1 MAIKLSS
8 AFKRLSLVVMFTFF
22 VLSLKSE
29 GFDSQVFNKLLESET
44 CNLRF
49 SSVTKRMEN
58 EIKDIGKNYS
68 KNKDV
73 KADIEEYVNTARN
86 KLNCFERYN
95 LSLFYSLSLYKDQN
109 YDAAEKLIKKLQRY
123 KQVSENNSEI
133 LSSRLRNISKKK
145 DQRLEELEKIAVQ
158 RDQEAKRNTELEDQR
173 QRDQENSEDV
183 DMVPACP
190 GSYSSFTWHMC
201 IGNHSFRGE
210 GEYFGEF
217 ENGRA
222 HGQGTRTYA
231 DGDKYVGE
239 WKDNKYHG
247 QGTFTRTDGS
257 QYVGEWKDD
266 KRQGQGNRTWSDG
279 SQYVGEWKDDKRHGQ
294 GNHTWSDGSQYIGEW
309 KEHKRNG
316 QGTRTYADGRKY
328 VGEWK
333 DNKYH
338 GQGTF
343 TRTDG
348 SKYVGEWKDDK
359 RQGQGNRTWSDGSQY
374 IGEFKNGKSHGIG
387 HFYRKDGSTMG
398 GLWKNDVF
406 LEGYS
411 GYSCLEE
418 IKDPVDS
425 DESSFGSKIYNK
437 LFAEPT
443 KPTDKLT
450 YIDKGRIFSWSDC
463 IGAHTYADGSLYIGE
478 YKDGRRK
485 GLGVWTSKYKY
496 GKQWFVGQYEEDHYW
511 KEGQG
516 AKIWSDGQKYV
527 GEWKDNKYHGQ
538 GTFTRT
544 DGSKYVGEFK
554 DNNYH
559 GQGTYTFADG
569 DKYVGEWK
577 DDKRHGQG
585 AYTSADGGKY
595 VGEFKDGQMQGQ
607 GTYFIGNGEKYVGEF
622 KDDKRHGQ
630 GTYTWPDASKWTG
643 CWKDGK
649 QNGKNKICSSNS
661 SSKQNQKT
669 ENPWSELEKAFPL
682 KQAGMYMVYAEKCAD
697 NYWMEKA
704 DSETFVNAL
713 DEMIKRGISEG
724 RVSKETVN
732 QSVDG
737 GETIIAMNGFTYEQ
751 QQLCQTFTLISR
763 QLGKREDRY

>member
-279 SQYVGEWKDDKRHGQ
+279 SQY
-294 GNHTWSDGSQYIGEW
+294 
-309 KEHKRNG
+309 
-316 QGTRTYADGRKY
+316 
-328 VGEWK
+328 
-333 DNKYH
+333 
-338 GQGTF
+338 
-343 TRTDG
+343 
-348 SKYVGEWKDDK
+348 
-359 RQGQGNRTWSDGSQY
+359 

-569 DKYVGEWK
+569 DKYVGEYK
-577 DDKRHGQG
+577 DNERHGQG